1 MCRPR
6 GRGSRGRI
14 EFVRSPRNA
23 ERLAR
28 LVFRASRSLAPL
40 VHARH
45 RRFAPLTTCFTLA
58 PLA

>member
-1 MCRPR
+1 MDSHR
-6 GRGSRGRI
+6 SSI
-14 EFVRSPRNA
+14 ELRARSLCSLPRNA

-40 VHARH
+40 VHAKH
-45 RRFAPLTTCFTLA
+45 RRFASLTTCFTLA